1 MVDLPAPDSPDQ
13 AKDLALLQFE
23 IDTVHDLD
31 LVRPFT
37 GRIDRG
43 ADRQPADLYQGIA
56 HPRPP
61 FRLVVRFSTQSAT
74 RFTLIASVAMATA
87 GHRAAPM
94 P

>member
-1 MVDLPAPDSPDQ
+1 MPDKMIQPQVETD
-13 AKDLALLQFE
+13 AM
-23 IDTVHDLD
+23 HDLD
-31 LVRPFT
+31 IVRAFT
-37 GRIDRG
+37 RRIDR
-43 ADRQPADLYQGIA
+43 RPDLEIAHFQQDIARFA

-87 GHRAAPM
+87 GQSAAPM